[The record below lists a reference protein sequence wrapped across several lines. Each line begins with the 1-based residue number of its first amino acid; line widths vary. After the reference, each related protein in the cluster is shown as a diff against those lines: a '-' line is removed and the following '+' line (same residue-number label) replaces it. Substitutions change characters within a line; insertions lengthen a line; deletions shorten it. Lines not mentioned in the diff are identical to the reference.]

1 MTALITVGVRR
12 PYRES
17 QLAMSLINDGAHD
30 LGAGTDPQRDLLAEA
45 QGTKF
50 AFVPRELAGKC
61 RELVHSYH
69 SMHGYRHL
77 ADMLW
82 HSDARDI
89 IECNRDLAHIFK
101 DASKS
106 RYAKRANDSLVL
118 IATIVLSIEVLAR
131 DFAGWG
137 KRFPVSK
144 REAEALLV
152 DFPQRERGW
161 FMDKYLY
168 PSLTLH
174 REFANV
180 LSPPG
185 SRTVPIRN

>member
-1 MTALITVGVRR
+1 
-12 PYRES
+12 
-17 QLAMSLINDGAHD
+17 MSLINDSAPD
-30 LGAGTDPQRDLLAEA
+30 FRAGTDRQRDVTPDG
-45 QGTKF
+45 QSVKF
-50 AFVPRELAGKC
+50 AFVPRELASKC

-69 SMHGYRHL
+69 SIHGYRHL

-137 KRFPVSK
+137 KRFPAA
-144 REAEALLV
+144 RRDAEALLV

-168 PSLTLH
+168 PSLTLQ

-180 LSPPG
+180 LTPSA
-185 SRTVPIRN
+185 SRTLPLGN

>member
-1 MTALITVGVRR
+1 
-12 PYRES
+12 
-17 QLAMSLINDGAHD
+17 MSLINDSAPDFGV
-30 LGAGTDPQRDLLAEA
+30 GTDRQCGVNAEG
-45 QGTKF
+45 QSTKF
-50 AFVPRELAGKC
+50 AFVPRDLASKC

-69 SMHGYRHL
+69 SIHGYRHL

-89 IECNRDLAHIFK
+89 IECNPDLALVFK
-101 DASKS
+101 EASKS

-137 KRFPVSK
+137 RRFPLAK

-152 DFPQRERGW
+152 DFPQREHGW

-180 LSPPG
+180 LTPSG
-185 SRTVPIRN
+185 TKTVLVGN

>member
-1 MTALITVGVRR
+1 
-12 PYRES
+12 
-17 QLAMSLINDGAHD
+17 MSLINDSALD
-30 LGAGTDPQRDLLAEA
+30 LDVGTGRQRDGNTEG
-45 QGTKF
+45 QSTKF
-50 AFVPRELAGKC
+50 AFVPRELASKC
-61 RELVHSYH
+61 HELVHSYH

-89 IECNRDLAHIFK
+89 IECNPHLAQIFK

-137 KRFPVSK
+137 KRFPLAR

-174 REFANV
+174 REFANA
-180 LSPPG
+180 LSP
-185 SRTVPIRN
+185 SATRTAPVRN

>member
-1 MTALITVGVRR
+1 
-12 PYRES
+12 
-17 QLAMSLINDGAHD
+17 MSLIDDGALD
-30 LGAGTDPQRDLLAEA
+30 VGAGTARPQDIKAGG
-45 QGTKF
+45 QNTKF
-50 AFVPRELAGKC
+50 AFVPRELASKC

-69 SMHGYRHL
+69 AIHGYRHL

-89 IECNRDLAHIFK
+89 IECNRDLAQIFK

-118 IATIVLSIEVLAR
+118 IATIVLSIEALAR

-137 KRFPVSK
+137 KRFPAAR

-168 PSLTLH
+168 PSLTLQ

-180 LSPPG
+180 LAPSPATP
-185 SRTVPIRN
+185 TPFQN